1 MSDIL
6 TRKCAHCKEEIY
18 IERYNPSKVM
28 YLDKKYYH
36 SHCLMEMATKK
47 ATSKRGKPAQWQK
60 VLDDWWRLE
69 NETKRTLEHSWARED
84 LNDWLIRCYDI
95 AVVPSRFWQIITE
108 LEQGKYKSQRCKPVD
123 IATILGAWR
132 WGQKKL
138 NEIDINNKKNHRG
151 PIDDNARL
159 MYDLSN
165 IVNKIPNYLSHLAKT
180 KALEAE
186 TQQIKN
192 ITKINYDNLEKQV
205 NNNQLDDIS
214 NMLDEFF

>member
-1 MSDIL
+1 MADIL
-6 TRKCAHCKEEIY
+6 KRKCAHCKEEIY

-47 ATSKRGKPAQWQK
+47 AASKRGKPAQWQK
-60 VLDDWWRLE
+60 VLDDWWQLE
-69 NETKRTLEHSWARED
+69 NETKITLEHSWAKED
-84 LNDWLIRCYDI
+84 LNNWLIRCYDI
-95 AVVPSRFWQIITE
+95 AVVPGRFWQIITE

-123 IATILGAWR
+123 IVTILGAWR

-151 PIDDNARL
+151 PADDNARL
-159 MYDLSN
+159 MYDLS
-165 IVNKIPNYLSHLAKT
+165 IIINKIPNYLSHVAKT

-192 ITKINYDNLEKQV
+192 AAKINYNNLEKQTS
-205 NNNQLDDIS
+205 NNQLDDIS
-214 NMLDEFF
+214 SMLDEIF